1 MSTNLVEMKHLPIAK
16 IKFGAS
22 SLSTRVYL
30 VSDDQQ
36 QHFVLLHSR
45 DVPRETS
52 WRRNQRRQLRGSRQ
66 QRPLE
71 QQQQLRQ
78 QPHRRCWARNRLD
91 TTTQNSRTWTWPAQ
105 GADFEQ
111 PESKNRSDGSSQAR
125 KPWNQPLKELARS
138 IFCYPRVVSW
148 TSARIWWLC
157 PFDWCAVPASVPNLK
172 SLNPFCWVGR
182 CPFSPNY

>member
-91 TTTQNSRTWTWPAQ
+91 TAIRNSRTWTWPSQ

-111 PESKNRSDGSSQAR
+111 PEYKNRSDGSSQAR
-125 KPWNQPLKELARS
+125 KPWNQPLKELALS
-138 IFCYPRVVSW
+138 IFCCFVNQRKNLVTLPL
-148 TSARIWWLC
+148 WLMCRSRQC
-157 PFDWCAVPASVPNLK
+157 PQLKEPKPFLLGASPF
-172 SLNPFCWVGR
+172 SLN
-182 CPFSPNY
+182 S